1 MGEWE
6 RARETERE
14 RGMKQMMMKQL
25 PCFSSYDTAAALDL
39 HVNTD
44 FPFLY
49 SAFIS
54 AVVYSGCLMKWL
66 FSCAR
71 RHFHD

>member
-1 MGEWE
+1 
-6 RARETERE
+6 
-14 RGMKQMMMKQL
+14 MMKQL